1 MYSIA
6 SGMSLIRE
14 VINAHRILE
23 EKNSVRI
30 LQFLNAKV
38 LTRPS
43 FRRTKE
49 YCCRVYAK

>member
-30 LQFLNAKV
+30 LLNPYFVPKILCNRNNLA
-38 LTRPS
+38 L
-43 FRRTKE
+43 E
-49 YCCRVYAK
+49 L